1 MSRRYVIVVA
11 ALMLLVLAG
20 CATPGPVVPQPP
32 TVRVTQLDSLLFTP
46 DVIKFRAKL
55 VIDNGMNGGLNI
67 QKIDYGAD
75 VNDKEIFTET
85 FAQLHP
91 MKAHGQQTVTF
102 PFQIAMNDIEN
113 QAVRILAEGALRVSF
128 RGEVYPAGELG
139 FGPIPFR
146 LTKTIPLPKIPSVSI
161 EGTEGS
167 PLRTFTVFLKIKNT
181 NEFPLNIKSMTSY
194 LELNGVKYNLLR
206 TQASTEIE
214 PGGTETVPLTM
225 EQSSAKTLSMALNI
239 AQSSLIQFNIGGEIS
254 CQTPYGLFYIPL
266 KLHSE
271 TK

>member
-1 MSRRYVIVVA
+1 
-11 ALMLLVLAG
+11 
-20 CATPGPVVPQPP
+20 
-32 TVRVTQLDSLLFTP
+32 
-46 DVIKFRAKL
+46 
-55 VIDNGMNGGLNI
+55 
-67 QKIDYGAD
+67 
-75 VNDKEIFTET
+75 
-85 FAQLHP
+85 
-91 MKAHGQQTVTF
+91 
-102 PFQIAMNDIEN
+102 
-113 QAVRILAEGALRVSF
+113 
-128 RGEVYPAGELG
+128 
-139 FGPIPFR
+139 
-146 LTKTIPLPKIPSVSI
+146 
-161 EGTEGS
+161 
-167 PLRTFTVFLKIKNT
+167 
-181 NEFPLNIKSMTSY
+181 LNIKSMTSY